1 MILMTQ
7 ILQAPATSWPLR
19 RVAAS
24 VLIGTTIERSD
35 FMLYGSAAAL
45 VFGALFFPPAAPVTG
60 TLLAFSTFAVC
71 SRRMRPSVLGPRFC
85 WF

>member
-1 MILMTQ
+1 MILMAQ
-7 ILQAPATSWPLR
+7 ILQAPATSWLLQ

-35 FMLYGSAAAL
+35 FMLYGSAAA
-45 VFGALFFPPAAPVTG
+45 PVTG
-60 TLLAFSTFAVC
+60 TLLAFSTFAAC
-71 SRRMRPSVLGPRFC
+71 SRRMRPSALGPRFC